1 MIFPFC
7 FRQTKNCKPGY
18 GRPLI
23 LLALTQTVLQYL
35 FFYSGLAVS
44 SGVLGSILVG
54 VGSLWWII
62 LAPFLLKTPWP
73 RGRHFS
79 VIAVSSFGVI
89 IAVYAPGVG
98 SGAPVL
104 GMVLFL
110 LASLSGALAAILVVP
125 LSRLMDVR
133 LATSG
138 ALFFGGILLMIGGA
152 REFPQFVANV
162 DARLIGTT
170 IYLAGVSAGA
180 FGLWNWLV
188 REYSVNVLAG
198 YRFLIP
204 LSAVTQSSL
213 FIKDESPGLG
223 IAIGGTLILG
233 SLIYL
238 HRSEMKTV
246 KPDENH
252 R

>member
-7 FRQTKNCKPGY
+7 LGQLTSCKPGWA
-18 GRPLI
+18 RLLL

-35 FFYSGLAVS
+35 FFYSGLAAS

-54 VGSLWWII
+54 AGSLWWIV
-62 LAPFLLKTPWP
+62 LAPLCLKTPWP
-73 RGRHFS
+73 RWRHFC
-79 VIAVSSFGVI
+79 VIAVSSIGVM

-98 SGAPVL
+98 SGAPFL
-104 GMVLFL
+104 GMILFL
-110 LASLSGALAAILVVP
+110 MASLSGALAAILVVP
-125 LSRLMDVR
+125 LSRLMDVK

-138 ALFFGGILLMIGGA
+138 ALFFGGILLMLGGV
-152 REFPQFVANV
+152 REMPRFIASV
-162 DARLIGTT
+162 DVSLAITT
-170 IYLAGVSAGA
+170 VYLAGVSAGA

-204 LSAVTQSSL
+204 LSAVTQSSF
-213 FIKDESPGLG
+213 FIKDESPGFG
-223 IAIGGTLILG
+223 IALGGILILG

-238 HRSEMKTV
+238 HRSEMKA
-246 KPDENH
+246 H
-252 R
+252 RSG